1 MQISFYDASVV
12 CYQQMLE
19 STANLMDKGQQH
31 AEANGMALEEIT
43 DYRLHETMLPFSFQI
58 ISVWHHSYGAVRG
71 MREGLFMPPPDKPG
85 IDYAGL
91 RGLVDEALSAMTSET
106 EESMAAL
113 SGQKMLFRF
122 GNNEVPFTT
131 DNFLT
136 TFSKPNVYFHVT
148 TAYAMLRQLGVP
160 LGKLDYLG
168 NMKVAEASGADAY
181 PESERQK
188 RMDSGRDTRLV

>member
-1 MQISFYDASVV
+1 
-12 CYQQMLE
+12 
-19 STANLMDKGQQH
+19 
-31 AEANGMALEEIT
+31 
-43 DYRLHETMLPFSFQI
+43 
-58 ISVWHHSYGAVRG
+58 
-71 MREGLFMPPPDKPG
+71 MPPPDKPG
-85 IDYAGL
+85 IDYTGL
-91 RGLVDEALSAMTSET
+91 RGLVDEALSAMASET

-168 NMKVAEASGADAY
+168 NMKVGH
-181 PESERQK
+181 
-188 RMDSGRDTRLV
+188 

>member
-85 IDYAGL
+85 INYAGL

-131 DNFLT
+131 DNFLA

-168 NMKVAEASGADAY
+168 NMKVGH
-181 PESERQK
+181 
-188 RMDSGRDTRLV
+188 